1 MDRTLTSF
9 IWAWITFILIVN
21 LFGIVGLFMSADSYG
36 QALQE
41 VRQIYSPLNVINW
54 LLELLILSPALA
66 LMCGESSVENPCKIT
81 DLRPAT
87 FNSFGGYPPTIASSA
102 AASRS
107 GLAGA
112 SPLHRTQPAQPGNH
126 R

>member
-9 IWAWITFILIVN
+9 IWAWITLILIVN

-41 VRQIYSPLNVINW
+41 VRQIYSPFNVVNW

-66 LMCGESSVENPCKIT
+66 AYVWRERRRKSVQ
-81 DLRPAT
+81 DR
-87 FNSFGGYPPTIASSA
+87 
-102 AASRS
+102 
-107 GLAGA
+107 
-112 SPLHRTQPAQPGNH
+112 
-126 R
+126 